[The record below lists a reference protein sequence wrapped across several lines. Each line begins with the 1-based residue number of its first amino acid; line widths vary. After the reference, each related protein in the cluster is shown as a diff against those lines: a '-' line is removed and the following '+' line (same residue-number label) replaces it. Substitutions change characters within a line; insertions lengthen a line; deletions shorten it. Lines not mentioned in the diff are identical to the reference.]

1 MSKIKKLISILASA
15 VLCFATFAL
24 VACNGDESSSTPVN
38 TESSDTGSSDTG
50 SSDTGSEDEELNGYV
65 FIVKNAD
72 GTPATNAKVLICKGE
87 EGCLGQP
94 TPVDQNGKLTI
105 KPSDYTLGGVVCG
118 EYEYDIHLYLNYTE
132 IEYEET
138 NKKTPASYSEIT
150 LTIAD

>member
-50 SSDTGSEDEELNGYV
+50 SSDTGSEDEELNGYLFTV
-65 FIVKNAD
+65 NNAD
-72 GTPATNAKVLICKGE
+72 GTAASNVFVQLCTINADGS
-87 EGCLGQP
+87 LGSCFMP
-94 TPVDQNGKLTI
+94 IMVNNGTVE
-105 KPSDYTLGGVVCG
+105 YTFDGFTAGV
-118 EYEYDIHLYLNYTE
+118 YEIHLLASDCQTPL
-132 IEYEET
+132 EYEET

>member
-50 SSDTGSEDEELNGYV
+50 SSDPGSEDEELNGYLFTV
-65 FIVKNAD
+65 NNAD
-72 GTPATNAKVLICKGE
+72 GTAASNVFVQLCTINADGS
-87 EGCLGQP
+87 LGSCFMP
-94 TPVDQNGKLTI
+94 IMVNNGTVE
-105 KPSDYTLGGVVCG
+105 YTFDGFTAGV
-118 EYEYDIHLYLNYTE
+118 YEIHLLASDCQTPL
-132 IEYEET
+132 EYEET

>member
-38 TESSDTGSSDTG
+38 TESSDTGDSDTG
-50 SSDTGSEDEELNGYV
+50 SSDTSSEEEKELNGYV
-65 FIVKNAD
+65 FTVKNAD
-72 GTPATNAKVLICKGE
+72 GTAASNVFVQLCTINADGS
-87 EGCLGQP
+87 LGSCFMP
-94 TPVDQNGKLTI
+94 IMVNNGTVE
-105 KPSDYTLGGVVCG
+105 YTFNGFTAGV
-118 EYEYDIHLYLNYTE
+118 YEIHLLASDCQTPL
-132 IEYEET
+132 EYEET